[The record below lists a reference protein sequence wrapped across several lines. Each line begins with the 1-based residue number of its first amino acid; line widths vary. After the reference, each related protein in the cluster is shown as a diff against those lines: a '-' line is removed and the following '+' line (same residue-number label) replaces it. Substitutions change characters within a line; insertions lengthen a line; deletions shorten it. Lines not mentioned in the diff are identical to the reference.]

1 MNCFKK
7 LFVVG
12 MATLAVLLT
21 GCGGGKGEPPEVMID
36 GVSLVVGESV
46 PGDLTNQGF
55 ELNDLGAMIFELHER
70 SSVSSIFLEK
80 DGVSYGSLTLT
91 NESRESKFVGSCL
104 IEEIKFYSLN
114 ETNTDIN
121 ITINGVNPVGM
132 TLDELKAAY
141 PDLEVDE
148 NSDSDY
154 FFHYLRNG
162 KYTICFHYTK
172 DVMTDIDVQHEF
184 SKGY

>member
-55 ELNDLGAMIFELHER
+55 ELNDLGAMIFELPER
-70 SSVSSIFLEK
+70 SWVSSIFLEK

-162 KYTICFHYTK
+162 KYTICFH
-172 DVMTDIDVQHEF
+172 
-184 SKGY
+184 